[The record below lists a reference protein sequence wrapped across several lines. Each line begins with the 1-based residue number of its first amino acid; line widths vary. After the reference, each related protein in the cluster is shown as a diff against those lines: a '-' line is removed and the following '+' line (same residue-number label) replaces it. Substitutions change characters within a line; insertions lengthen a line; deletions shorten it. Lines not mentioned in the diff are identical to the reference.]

1 MFTPSRSPAS
11 GTRWARVVPVVM
23 VLLGSVAFASPAWA
37 HGEGESEE
45 GYLLVQQALGHLAH
59 DASPETVMLAQEKVD
74 DALATADQ
82 EGVDVSLV
90 EQGRAALEAGDVEAG
105 RALLQESI
113 TEAVSALAP
122 ATGEETG
129 TSVIASDL
137 PGRGALA
144 GRSWA
149 FLVLSALLA
158 VAGTALAVRFR
169 PAHTVRSLSR
179 RLGSARPDDGLSPQT
194 RKDAS

>member
-1 MFTPSRSPAS
+1 MRTTSRSPAR
-11 GTRWARVVPVVM
+11 GTRWARVASVVV

-37 HGEGESEE
+37 HGDGETEE

-59 DASPETVMLAQEKVD
+59 DSGPEGVMLAQEKIG

-90 EQGRAALEAGDVEAG
+90 EQGQAALSAGDVEAG
-105 RALLQESI
+105 RALLQEAI

-144 GRSWA
+144 GRSWV
-149 FLVLSALLA
+149 FLVLSVLLA
-158 VAGTALAVRFR
+158 VAGTALAVRYR
-169 PAHTVRSLSR
+169 PAHTVRALGR
-179 RLGSARPDDGLSPQT
+179 RLGSTTSDDGRSAQT

>member
-1 MFTPSRSPAS
+1 MRTTSRSPAR
-11 GTRWARVVPVVM
+11 GTRWARTVSVVV

-37 HGEGESEE
+37 HGDGETEE

-59 DASPETVMLAQEKVD
+59 DSGPEGVMLAQEKIG

-82 EGVDVSLV
+82 EGVDVGLV
-90 EQGRAALEAGDVEAG
+90 EQGSAALTAGDVEAG

-113 TEAVSALAP
+113 AEAVSSLAP

-129 TSVIASDL
+129 TGIIASDL

-144 GRSWA
+144 GRSWV

-169 PAHTVRSLSR
+169 PAHTVRELSR
-179 RLGSARPDDGLSPQT
+179 RLGSARPDGGLSLQT

>member
-1 MFTPSRSPAS
+1 MRTTSRSSAR
-11 GTRWARVVPVVM
+11 GTRWAQVVSVV
-23 VLLGSVAFASPAWA
+23 VVILGSVAFASPAWA
-37 HGEGESEE
+37 HGAGETKE

-59 DASPETVMLAQEKVD
+59 DSSMTGVDLAQEKIND
-74 DALATADQ
+74 TLATTDQ
-82 EGVDVSLV
+82 QGVDISLV
-90 EQGRAALEAGDVEAG
+90 KQAQEALTAGDVEAG

-129 TSVIASDL
+129 TGVIASDL

-144 GRSWA
+144 GRSWV
-149 FLVLSALLA
+149 FLVLSVLLA
-158 VAGTALAVRFR
+158 VAGTALAVRYR
-169 PAHTVRSLSR
+169 PAHTVRALGR
-179 RLGSARPDDGLSPQT
+179 RLGSTTSDDGRSAQA

>member
-1 MFTPSRSPAS
+1 MRTASRSPVFR
-11 GTRWARVVPVVM
+11 TRWTRVVSVVV

-37 HGEGESEE
+37 HGGGETEE

-59 DASPETVMLAQEKVD
+59 DTGQEGVMAAQEKIHD
-74 DALATADQ
+74 TLATADQ

-90 EQGRAALEAGDVEAG
+90 EQAQADLTAGEVEAG

-113 TEAVSALAP
+113 TEAVSALPP

-129 TSVIASDL
+129 TSVIGSD
-137 PGRGALA
+137 LA
-144 GRSWA
+144 GRGDLGARDWV
-149 FLVLSALLA
+149 FLAISATLA
-158 VAGTALAVRFR
+158 LAGTALALRYR
-169 PAHTVRSLSR
+169 PAHTVRA
-179 RLGSARPDDGLSPQT
+179 LGRQLALNTSDDGRSPQP